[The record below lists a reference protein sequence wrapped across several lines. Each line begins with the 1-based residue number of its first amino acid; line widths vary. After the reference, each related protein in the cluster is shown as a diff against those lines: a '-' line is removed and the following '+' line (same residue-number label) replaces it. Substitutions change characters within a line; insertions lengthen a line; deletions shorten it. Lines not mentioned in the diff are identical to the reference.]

1 MAAIVDM
8 KRRNPTWGCPR
19 IAQQITLACGIP
31 MNKDVVRRILAVRYT
46 PKPDAEGPSWLT
58 ALGHAKDRLWSVDL
72 FRCESAVLL
81 PRPEPE
87 INRPWPGDP
96 ILANHSDDIARRTN
110 RRALQLFPRGRLDAE
125 RIDALD
131 LLSIHWA
138 MANSTERK
146 RPVRRE
152 ARVSR
157 TYRLPLS
164 KLKAAQRA
172 LGAATATEAIE
183 RALDLAVFQR
193 ELADGTRA
201 MLGVDITSPDIE
213 P

>member
-1 MAAIVDM
+1 M
-8 KRRNPTWGCPR
+8 
-19 IAQQITLACGIP
+19 
-31 MNKDVVRRILAVRYT
+31 Y
-46 PKPDAEGPSWLT
+46 
-58 ALGHAKDRLWSVDL
+58 
-72 FRCESAVLL
+72 
-81 PRPEPE
+81 
-87 INRPWPGDP
+87 
-96 ILANHSDDIARRTN
+96 
-110 RRALQLFPRGRLDAE
+110 
-125 RIDALD
+125 
-131 LLSIHWA
+131 IHWF
-138 MANSTERK
+138 MPKTSQRQ

-152 ARVSR
+152 KRVSR

-193 ELADGTRA
+193 AIVDGTRA